1 MRIGTTDSYN
11 GSSVIKSNAP
21 STNGG
26 FLSSAD
32 GCGHLFLNKV
42 EDLFSS
48 GHNNTGQWFKTDSFY
63 WALDRTV
70 LGNNHSGSAKTISF
84 HFYYIPASGSNTV
97 IQNTVCTNQYFDKVN
112 SASSISGTPTVAYT
126 PYYVT
131 GIPTLYPGKTQTVRA
146 AFTIDNK
153 SEYYINS
160 DYISRVNLIDKDAT
174 SNFNGIM
181 NYMNHEWKRGSVA
194 LSGTL
199 WTADPGYQAIGGA
212 NLAATS
218 TSGITSSNTIVCKI
232 LHKNIYGDGTPHNIN
247 ISGNTWHYFIYDKE
261 TYQQMDLTASRA
273 LSFIHLTFSYNGAA
287 AHTQAGTMG
296 TGNSGGYLALTILNP
311 PDGGKFNPSTETTN
325 AHVTPTTLTSSSTW
339 SYGIFDGQTDVTSS
353 NCNGMVFYRGKFM
366 SPSYLK
372 SVGTYA
378 HGTITSHYHS
388 SLATLFAS
396 YSSTSGSDW
405 DTDYKWAFYK
415 YRVQNGP
422 QQGVQPFSSR
432 FYLSTGG
439 VNDYTNTNINFSD
452 LKDNVGYGPNVKICI
467 KTMWNSGSTIKLSGW
482 NQFVTGTTST
492 NPGQINATQLSN
504 STNVPG
510 TTNNLGWT
518 GNVSGKNVYYPAEM
532 GAEYPSDSSWR
543 TSNRKVAFW
552 HAASDMSQ
560 STGTMYHIIAIGIKN
575 NVARM
580 VGDIFINNTYT

>member
-1 MRIGTTDSYN
+1 M
-11 GSSVIKSNAP
+11 
-21 STNGG
+21 
-26 FLSSAD
+26 
-32 GCGHLFLNKV
+32 
-42 EDLFSS
+42 
-48 GHNNTGQWFKTDSFY
+48 
-63 WALDRTV
+63 
-70 LGNNHSGSAKTISF
+70 SF
-84 HFYYIPASGSNTV
+84 HFYYIPASGDNTV
-97 IQNTVCTNQYFDKVN
+97 VGPNTVCTNQHFDEVN
-112 SASSISGTPTVAYT
+112 SASSISGTPTVSYT
-126 PYYVT
+126 PYKVT
-131 GIPTLYPGKTQTVRA
+131 GIPTLYPGKTQTIIPSYV
-146 AFTIDNK
+146 IDQK
-153 SEYYINS
+153 STYYVNS

-181 NYMNHEWKRGSVA
+181 NYMNNNFKKNRTGFTNSGS
-194 LSGTL
+194 L
-199 WTADPGYQAIGGA
+199 WTSVSGHNNVQGFIAP
-212 NLAATS
+212 TS

-247 ISGNTWHYFIYDKE
+247 ISGNTWHFFIYDKE

-311 PDGGKFNPSTETTN
+311 PDGGKFDPSTETTN

-366 SPSYLK
+366 SPGYLK
-372 SVGTYA
+372 SNLGYTYSLGT
-378 HGTITSHYHS
+378 TNTTHYHS

-396 YSSTSGSDW
+396 YSATSGNDW
-405 DTDYKWAFYK
+405 ATDYKWAFYK

-432 FYLSTGG
+432 FYLATG
-439 VNDYTNTNINFSD
+439 NNSNNTNINFSNLTGSSPD
-452 LKDNVGYGPNVKICI
+452 VKICI

-532 GAEYPSDSSWR
+532 GANYPDNDSWNA
-543 TSNRKVAFW
+543 SNRKVAFW

-575 NVARM
+575 NANKY